1 MVLVILVYVDDII
14 VTSSNSLLIEQL
26 ISSLNSCFALK
37 DLGPLNFFLGIKVFS
52 SSSSLYF
59 SQARYIS
66 DFFFFSVLVCLNQRP
81 WLLQWLLAGHVLSIV
96 DGTRLE
102 DPTLYRSL
110 MGALQCAQSLDQ
122 TLLILLISFAN
133 LCMLQSLL
141 IFKL

>member
-1 MVLVILVYVDDII
+1 MFVYYSNSMVPVILVYVDDII

-66 DFFFFSVLVCLNQRP
+66 DFFF
-81 WLLQWLLAGHVLSIV
+81 
-96 DGTRLE
+96 
-102 DPTLYRSL
+102 
-110 MGALQCAQSLDQ
+110 QCASLFESKAMASPMVVGRSCS
-122 TLLILLISFAN
+122 IYS
-133 LCMLQSLL
+133 
-141 IFKL
+141 

>member
-1 MVLVILVYVDDII
+1 MVLVILVYGNDII

-66 DFFFFSVLVCLNQRP
+66 DFFFSVLVCLNQRP

-110 MGALQCAQSLDQ
+110 MGALQCAQPLDH

>member
-66 DFFFFSVLVCLNQRP
+66 DFFFF
-81 WLLQWLLAGHVLSIV
+81 
-96 DGTRLE
+96 
-102 DPTLYRSL
+102 
-110 MGALQCAQSLDQ
+110 QCASLFESKAMASPMVAGRSCS
-122 TLLILLISFAN
+122 IYS
-133 LCMLQSLL
+133 
-141 IFKL
+141 